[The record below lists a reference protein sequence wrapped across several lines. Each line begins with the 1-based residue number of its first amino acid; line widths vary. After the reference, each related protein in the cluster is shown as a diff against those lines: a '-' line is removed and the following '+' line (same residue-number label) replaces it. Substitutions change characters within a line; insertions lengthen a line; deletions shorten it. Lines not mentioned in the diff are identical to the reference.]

1 MTSSLRRDIVSV
13 VKLQILVTA
22 VGLITQIFLARYL
35 GPQQKGVLDLFLLIP
50 TVLVSVIDL
59 GLLSANTYLAG
70 KKIVP
75 TEILHSH
82 SILWSLL
89 ASFILLI
96 AAFAFRESL
105 QSLLGNSLGRFLI
118 LAIALAGPTLY
129 FSLWSSLMY
138 GVDRVR
144 SVYTFNAITSILALV
159 FYGVVAYT
167 FGLNISAFL
176 YATATVVIL
185 KAVAALSIFRFD
197 VPIRLSVDL
206 SAVKTSLGYGVAIY
220 LGLIVNTL
228 HLRLDQF
235 FVNSLKGPADLANYA
250 LAVRMAEML
259 WLLDYAI
266 INASIFRITSSSAE
280 EATHITQRM
289 ARLVGSLVFVA
300 SFIIALAAPF
310 LIPLVFGIDFAPAA
324 IPLMLLLPG
333 TLAWSL
339 SRVLSQFVAYQSGK
353 PWYNMLA
360 ATLGFMLN
368 LVLIIVLIPLW
379 GIRGAAIS
387 STISHIFNL
396 ALTIWI
402 FRRLSKSK
410 ILPTFI
416 PQKEDFVVLKEMTV
430 QYLRGRASTQ
440 E

>member
-35 GPQQKGVLDLFLLIP
+35 GSEQKGVLDLFLLIP
-50 TVLVSVIDL
+50 TVLASVIDI
-59 GLLSANTYLAG
+59 GFLSANTYLAG
-70 KKIVP
+70 KRLVP

-82 SILWSLL
+82 SMLWSLL

-96 AAFAFRESL
+96 AALAFRPSI
-105 QSLLGNSLGRFLI
+105 QSLFGNFRGTFLI
-118 LAIALAGPTLY
+118 LAITLAGPTLY

-144 SVYTFNAITSILALV
+144 SVYTFNATTSILALV

-176 YATATVVIL
+176 YATATIVIL
-185 KAVAALSIFRFD
+185 KAVAALSIFGFE
-197 VPIRLSVDL
+197 VPIKLSVDL
-206 SAVKTSLGYGVAIY
+206 AALKTSLSYGVAVY
-220 LGLIVNTL
+220 LGLIINTL

-235 FVNSLKGPADLANYA
+235 FVSSLKGPADLANYA
-250 LAVRMAEML
+250 LAVRIAEMV

-266 INASIFRITSSSAE
+266 INASIFRITASSVE
-280 EATHITQRM
+280 EATRITQRM
-289 ARLVGSLVFVA
+289 ARLVGSLIFIA
-300 SFIIALAAPF
+300 SLIIALAAPYV
-310 LIPLVFGIDFAPAA
+310 IPLVFGMDFAPAA

-333 TLAWSL
+333 TIAWSL
-339 SRVLSQFVAYQSGK
+339 SRVLAQFVAYQSGK
-353 PWYNMLA
+353 PWYNMLV
-360 ATLGFMLN
+360 ATVGFLLN
-368 LVLIIVLIPLW
+368 LVLIIVLIPMW

-387 STISHIFNL
+387 STFSHILNF
-396 ALTIWI
+396 ALTVWI
-402 FRRLSKSK
+402 FRRLSKGE

-416 PQKEDFVVLKEMTV
+416 PQKQDFIVLKEV
-430 QYLRGRASTQ
+430 VAQYLRGRASAQ
-440 E
+440 G